1 MIRRPA
7 VCALA
12 VLAAMLLTDS
22 APAGQTTN
30 DGPEV
35 GLDDL
40 VARLGAGNVP
50 TGAGVIVAQVEA
62 PDAQGD
68 YGPNPAH
75 AQNVGKTFI
84 PHSGPTNTSG
94 HANNVGFNF
103 YGNTL
108 SIAPGITEINE
119 WNVNGW
125 IAAGFLRSNSALE
138 PDPATAGLKI
148 LNHSW
153 IGAFPF
159 ASQNNDALRRADFVM
174 NRDGTL
180 MCVGID
186 NDEPGVATDDVNVAL
201 MSHVFNGLS
210 VGVSDGSHMN
220 DATLP
225 DIDGPGRMIPE
236 IVAPGS
242 KTSWAVPVVS
252 AGAALMVETAR
263 TTPALAGNPAAEQ
276 GIVLKAVLLAGAN
289 HRAGWT
295 NNPVSSGPDRGVA
308 SMPLDDL
315 FGAGLLDVNTS
326 HMILTGSEQDGS
338 ATPPSANNVSPQAGW
353 DLAGV
358 GLGESRYW
366 RLNVCQL
373 TGEASFLATW
383 NRDAQPPFGNADW
396 AVADFDLILW
406 RVDEQEQL
414 ATLVGDPGLP
424 FFGGGNVV
432 SAGSVDNIA
441 HLFVLDLAA
450 GTYVLE
456 LRRVDAGI
464 DHPQWSAVVAWH
476 MPPTAI
482 AGDLDGDCTVGIVD
496 FLAML
501 SAWGP
506 CPDPCLPSCPAD
518 LDGDCM
524 VGITDFLA
532 LLANWG

>member
-1 MIRRPA
+1 M
-7 VCALA
+7 CALA
-12 VLAAMLLTDS
+12 VFAAMLWTD
-22 APAGQTTN
+22 AATAGQTTN
-30 DGPEV
+30 DGAEV

-40 VARLGAGNVP
+40 VARLGGGNVP

-68 YGPNPAH
+68 YGPNPNH

-94 HANNVGFNF
+94 HANSVGFNF

-108 SIAPGITEINE
+108 SIAPGVTEIHE
-119 WNVNGW
+119 WEAGSW
-125 IAAGFLRSNSALE
+125 ITIGFLRSNSGLE
-138 PDPATAGLKI
+138 PDPAPAGLKI

-153 IGAFPF
+153 TGAFGV
-159 ASQNNDALRRADFVM
+159 ASQNNNALRRADFVM

-180 MCVGID
+180 LCVGVTNNAN
-186 NDEPGVATDDVNVAL
+186 NDEL
-201 MSHVFNGLS
+201 MSHVFNGLT
-210 VGVSDGSHMN
+210 VGRSDGVHMN

-225 DIDGPGRMIPE
+225 AIDGPGRMNPE

-242 KTSWAVPVVS
+242 LTSWTTPVVS

-276 GIVLKAVLLAGAN
+276 GIVVKAVLLAGAN
-289 HRAGWT
+289 HRDGWT
-295 NNPVSSGPDRGVA
+295 NGPVTSGPDRGVA
-308 SMPLDDL
+308 TMPLDDV

-326 HMILTGSEQDGS
+326 HLILTGSEHDGS
-338 ATPPSANNVSPQAGW
+338 ATPPSSSNTSPQAGW
-353 DLAGV
+353 DLISV

-366 RLNVCQL
+366 RLNACQL
-373 TGEASFLATW
+373 TGDASFLATW

-396 AVADFDLILW
+396 AVADFDLVLW

-414 ATLVGDPGLP
+414 STLVGDAGLP

-432 SAGSVDNIA
+432 SASSVDNIE
-441 HLFVLDLAA
+441 HLFVQDLAA
-450 GTYVLE
+450 GEYVLE
-456 LRRVDAGI
+456 LRRLDAEI
-464 DHPQWSAVVAWH
+464 DHRQWSAAVAWH
-476 MPPTAI
+476 MSPTVI
-482 AGDLDGDCTVGIVD
+482 AGDINGDCTVGIVD
-496 FLAML
+496 FLAL
-501 SAWGP
+501 LAAWGP